1 MLNIAIVGSIDH
13 GKSTLIGRL
22 LYDTNS
28 LPEGKLDEIKK
39 TCEEL
44 GRKLEFAYICDALE
58 EERKNQMT
66 IETMQTFFRVNN
78 KEYAIIDAPGHKE
91 FLKNM
96 VTGASQ
102 ADASILIIDAKEG
115 IREQTKRHAY
125 LLKLLGISNLIIAIN
140 KMDLVNYEEK
150 IFKQIRNE
158 INSFLNE
165 IGMLP
170 SFIIPISAYE
180 GDNVVKK
187 SEKMLWYKGLTIL
200 EALNNLKKSTT
211 IYDFRMPIQDVYE
224 VNSKKVYVGN
234 ILSGE
239 VKKEEIVKVFPN
251 NKEVKI
257 KEVLISNSEVKSAKA
272 PMAIGI
278 ITNEKLKR
286 GNVLAKGKKPLV
298 LKKISPLIFCLID
311 EIRENEKYTL
321 RCVTQEVECK
331 INKIIEKID
340 INTLERLENYGKLK
354 ETDIGKIE
362 ISLKKPIVMEKF
374 NELKELGR
382 FVLLKKGEI
391 IAGGI
396 LM

>member
-66 IETMQTFFRVNN
+66 IETMQTFFRINN
-78 KEYAIIDAPGHKE
+78 REYAIIDAPGHKE

-102 ADASILIIDAKEG
+102 ADASILIIDVKEG
-115 IREQTKRHAY
+115 IQEQTKRHAY

-150 IFKQIRNE
+150 FFKKVKNE
-158 INSFLNE
+158 ITLFLNE
-165 IGMLP
+165 IGVSS

-187 SEKMLWYKGLTIL
+187 SENMKWYKGLTIL
-200 EALNNLKKSTT
+200 EALDNLKKATT
-211 IYDFRMPIQDVYE
+211 IYDFRMPIQDIYE
-224 VNSKKVYVGN
+224 INNKEVYVGN

-239 VKKEEIVKVFPN
+239 IRKGEIVKIFPN
-251 NKEVKI
+251 NENAKVKEI
-257 KEVLISNSEVKSAKA
+257 LISNGEIEYAKS

-278 ITNEKLKR
+278 VIDKKLKR
-286 GNVLAKGKKPLV
+286 GNVLAKGKKPLI
-298 LKKISPLIFCLID
+298 LKKISPLVFCLID
-311 EIRENEKYTL
+311 ELIENENYTL
-321 RCVTQEVECK
+321 RCVTQEVKCK
-331 INKIIEKID
+331 INKIIEKIN
-340 INTLERLENYGKLK
+340 INTLERLEAHGKLR

-362 ISLKKPIVMEKF
+362 ISFEKSIVMEKF

-382 FVLLKKGEI
+382 FVLLNKGEI

>member
-66 IETMQTFFRVNN
+66 IETMQTFFRTKNR
-78 KEYAIIDAPGHKE
+78 EYAIIDAPGHKE

-102 ADASILIIDAKEG
+102 ADASILIIDVKEG
-115 IREQTKRHAY
+115 VQEQTKRHAY

-150 IFKQIRNE
+150 FFKKVKDE
-158 INSFLNE
+158 IILFLNE
-165 IGMLP
+165 IGISS

-180 GDNVVKK
+180 GDNIVKK
-187 SEKMLWYKGLTIL
+187 SENMKWYKGLTIL
-200 EALNNLKKSTT
+200 EALDNLKKVTT
-211 IYDFRMPIQDVYE
+211 IYDFRMPIQDIYE
-224 VNSKKVYVGN
+224 VNNKEVYVGN

-239 VKKEEIVKVFPN
+239 VRKGEIVKIFPN
-251 NKEVKI
+251 NENTKVKEI
-257 KEVLISNSEVKSAKA
+257 LISNGEIEYAKS

-278 ITNEKLKR
+278 VIDKKLKR
-286 GNVLAKGKKPLV
+286 GNVLAKGKKPLI
-298 LKKISPLIFCLID
+298 LKKISPLVFCLID
-311 EIRENEKYTL
+311 ELIENENYTL
-321 RCVTQEVECK
+321 RCVTQEVKCK

-340 INTLERLENYGKLK
+340 INTLERLESHGKLK

-362 ISLKKPIVMEKF
+362 ISLEKPIVMEKF

-382 FVLLKKGEI
+382 FVLLNKGEI

>member
-1 MLNIAIVGSIDH
+1 MLNITIVGSIDH

-66 IETMQTFFRVNN
+66 IETMQTFFRANN

-96 VTGASQ
+96 VTGVSQ

-115 IREQTKRHAY
+115 IQEQTKRHAY

-150 IFKQIRNE
+150 IFKQIKNE

-165 IGMLP
+165 IEISP

-187 SEKMLWYKGLTIL
+187 SEKMQWYKGLTIL
-200 EALNNLKKSTT
+200 DALNNLKKSTT

-224 VNSKKVYVGN
+224 VNNKKVYVGN

-239 VKKEEIVKVFPN
+239 VKKGEIVKVFPN

-257 KEVLISNSEVKSAKA
+257 KEILISNSEIKSAKA

-286 GNVLAKGKKPLV
+286 GNVLTKGKKPLV
-298 LKKISPLIFCLID
+298 LKKISPLIFCLIG
-311 EIRENEKYTL
+311 EITENEKYTL

-340 INTLERLENYGKLK
+340 INTLERLESHGKLK